1 MFIQASKRRNWKHWK
16 ITLKSGIYNLAKYLW
31 RSLSAKIQKLHH
43 RYLYGYKYTPEVVQD
58 PKINLKWMNTKKL
71 EKTVHF
77 VNVNLVEDI
86 PAEGYPKI
94 SEASIRTCTADS
106 RS

>member
-1 MFIQASKRRNWKHWK
+1 
-16 ITLKSGIYNLAKYLW
+16 
-31 RSLSAKIQKLHH
+31 
-43 RYLYGYKYTPEVVQD
+43 
-58 PKINLKWMNTKKL
+58 MNTKKL